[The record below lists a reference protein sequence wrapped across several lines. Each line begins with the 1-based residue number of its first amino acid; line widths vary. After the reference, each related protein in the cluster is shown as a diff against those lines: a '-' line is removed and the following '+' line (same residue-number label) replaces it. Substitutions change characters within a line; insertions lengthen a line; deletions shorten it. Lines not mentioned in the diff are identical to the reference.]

1 MPTLVD
7 PSFVDNAWGGGDQD
21 DVLVYRGGSDV
32 IIGAGGY
39 DTLNL
44 PYRSVD
50 SVMGAYL
57 NSSISITVPH
67 FFRSDVGHTS
77 TITGLNIEQIQFT
90 DKIVALVEAST
101 PSTPDNANSAGQ
113 TSDDGNADSGQI
125 TIPWGS
131 SGYWTRSRRAGASNE
146 WWQWKGRNR
155 NKKYLM
161 DNDVATYTSQEL
173 GSAPLTLSGGSWA
186 NTARMESWD
195 GTILYSGKNVIAFFA
210 DWSAAQF
217 DAATKI

>member
-1 MPTLVD
+1 M
-7 PSFVDNAWGGGDQD
+7 DNAWGGGNLD

-32 IIGAGGY
+32 INGEEGH
-39 DTLNL
+39 DTLSI
-44 PYRSVD
+44 PYTSVD
-50 SVMGAYL
+50 SITGSYL

-67 FFRSDVGHTS
+67 YFRSDVGQKS
-77 TITGLNIEQIQFT
+77 TIRALNIEQIQFT
-90 DKIVALVEAST
+90 DKIVSLVETADSSASVNG
-101 PSTPDNANSAGQ
+101 STSEESGGSAATSAGQ
-113 TSDDGNADSGQI
+113 IA
-125 TIPWGS
+125 IPWGS
-131 SGYWTRSRRAGASNE
+131 AGYWTRSKQAGASNE

-161 DNDVATYTSQEL
+161 DNDVVTYTSQEI
-173 GSAPLTLSGGSWA
+173 GNAPLALIGGDWA

-217 DAATKI
+217 DSAIKI